1 MDRYELELTYYEFG
15 NLKFKLLESN
25 IEYSIKRQTH
35 DFNGYFF
42 RDNNQSSLE
51 DIQELENKLIDFL
64 NENGYYFAGTS
75 DIEADDEE

>member
-1 MDRYELELTYYEFG
+1 MYNLDTTLNIMRYTILIDGKGGYIMDRYL
-15 NLKFKLLESN
+15 LKV
-25 IEYSIKRQTH
+25 
-35 DFNGYFF
+35 DGYFF

-64 NENGYYFAGTS
+64 QENGYYFAGTS